1 MIFHFSA
8 GNITSP
14 EPFVNSLSELD
25 VQYEGFTSRLDMLM
39 YYVAVSN
46 NTDANDTNCVK
57 YVSIFT
63 TIYEITE

>member
-14 EPFVNSLSELD
+14 ESFVNSLSELD
-25 VQYEGFTSRLDMLM
+25 VQYEGFTSRLDILM
-39 YYVAVSN
+39 YYIAVSN

-57 YVSIFT
+57 YVSFFT

>member
-63 TIYEITE
+63 TIHEITG

>member
-25 VQYEGFTSRLDMLM
+25 VQYEGFTSRLDILM
-39 YYVAVSN
+39 YYIAVSN

-57 YVSIFT
+57 YVSFFT
-63 TIYEITE
+63 TIHEITG